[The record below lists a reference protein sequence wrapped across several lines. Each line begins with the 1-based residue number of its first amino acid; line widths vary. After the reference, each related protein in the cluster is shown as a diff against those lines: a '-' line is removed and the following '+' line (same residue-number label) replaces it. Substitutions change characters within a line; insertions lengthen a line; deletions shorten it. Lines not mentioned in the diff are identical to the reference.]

1 MRLKTVSTTTWVC
14 LLAVMASLMLLAGC
28 NNGSSSSPPPPP
40 AADNTVTATVEEGP
54 GGSAFVNFLFVT
66 VTVCMPGSTT
76 NCVEVPNVQVDTGS
90 EGLRVLG
97 SALGNLAPTTSG
109 SGLPTIKDTGNNVLQ
124 ECVQF
129 ADATYAWGPVAV
141 ANIQIAGETASAVP
155 GSSANSGVPI
165 QVLTTSNPY
174 AVPGSCLTLG
184 NPGPSGNLNTVVALG
199 ANGLLGVGVFP
210 QDCGPACAGAQTF
223 TGYPYYLCPSGVCDT
238 VPNVLGG
245 GVPVA
250 DQLWNPIAAFSSADS
265 NGVLI
270 TLPSIDPGGAL
281 SASGSL
287 TFGVATQTDN
297 ALGSAQVYATDAYGD
312 IQTTYPT
319 TNGVAYP
326 GFFDT
331 ASTGYFFLD
340 ATTLGSTG
348 ITECLDNQS
357 NPTGWYCPSS
367 PVSLTVTNNT
377 GDGTE
382 VPLTFSIANADTLFS
397 AASNFAFDNLGGDSG
412 TGGST
417 DFADF
422 GMPFFF
428 GKKVFIGIAGATPPS
443 GVSVTYGYYAF

>member
-1 MRLKTVSTTTWVC
+1 MKLKSVSTATWFC
-14 LLAVMASLMLLAGC
+14 LPAVLAGLVILAGC
-28 NNGSSSSPPPPP
+28 GSSSSSPTPTP
-40 AADNTVTATVEEGP
+40 AADNTVTAVVQQGP
-54 GGSAFVNFLFVT
+54 GGSGFVNFLFVT

-90 EGLRVLG
+90 EGLRILG

-109 SGLPTIKDTGNNVLQ
+109 SGLPVITDSNKDVLQ

-129 ADATYAWGPVAV
+129 ADTTYAWGPVAV
-141 ANIQIAGETASAVP
+141 ANIQIGGETASAVS
-155 GSSANSGVPI
+155 GSSGVPI
-165 QVLTTSNPY
+165 QVLTTDNPF
-174 AVPGSCLTLG
+174 AVPGGQGGCLPLG
-184 NPGPSGNLNTVVALG
+184 NPGSDGNLNTVAALG

-210 QDCGPACAGAQTF
+210 QDCGASCAGSQTF
-223 TGYPYYLCPSGVCDT
+223 TGYPYYLCPSGVCNT
-238 VPNVLGG
+238 VPYVTGG
-245 GVPVA
+245 GVPLA
-250 DQLWNPIAAFSSADS
+250 DQLWNPIAAFSSADN

-270 TLPSIDPGGAL
+270 TLPSIDEAGAV

-287 TFGVATQTDN
+287 TFGIATQTDN
-297 ALGSAQVYATDAYGD
+297 ALGSAQVYATDAYGE
-312 IQTTYPT
+312 IQTTYDS
-319 TNGVAYP
+319 VSYP

-357 NPTGWYCPSS
+357 NATGWYCPDSA
-367 PVSLTVTNNT
+367 VSLTVTNNT
-377 GDGTE
+377 GTGTE
-382 VPLTFSIANADTLFS
+382 VPLTFSIANAATLFNT
-397 AASNFAFDNLGGDSG
+397 SNFAFSNLGGDSG

-428 GKKVFIGIAGATPPS
+428 GKKVFIGIMGGALPS
-443 GVSVTYGYYAF
+443 GVSATYGYYAF